1 MSAQQNGE
9 ILDDVGKKLK
19 LSTNVDISKL
29 VWRNYTANFDEDSI
43 DIEDVINGKCAYFDS
58 VTMSHYPIS

>member
-1 MSAQQNGE
+1 MIE
-9 ILDDVGKKLK
+9 DVGKKLK
-19 LSTNVDISKL
+19 LSSNVDVSKL

-43 DIEDVINGKCAYFDS
+43 DIEDVMNEKSAYFDT